1 MPIIHPSAIVDPS
14 AELADDVIVGPW
26 ALVEAGAKIGAGCRL
41 LGRAVVG
48 GQVRMG
54 ANNIIGYGVI
64 LGGDPQSLG
73 FQSDSPSK
81 VVIGDENIFR
91 EYVTI
96 HRGDKEGTQTMIG
109 NKNFLMVGA
118 HIGHNTVI
126 GNQVVIANNCL
137 LAGYVEVQDRAN
149 LGGGSVYHQFVR
161 IGKLAMVQ
169 GGTRYSK
176 DIPPYLMAYGYN
188 EVSGLNAVGLR
199 RAGLSSA
206 VRMELKKAFRLLY
219 REGLNISQA
228 LAEADKI
235 SWSSEVKDFFEF
247 VRQAKR
253 RGVCHARSI
262 QPNED
267 EGTD

>member
-1 MPIIHPSAIVDPS
+1 MPTIHPTALVDSA

-26 ALVEAGAKIGAGCRL
+26 ALIEAGAKIGAGCRL
-41 LGRAVVG
+41 LAHAVVG
-48 GQVRMG
+48 GHVRMG
-54 ANNIIGYGVI
+54 VNNTVGYGAI
-64 LGGDPQSLG
+64 LGGDPQALG
-73 FQSDSPSK
+73 FQSASQSE

-96 HRGDKEGTQTMIG
+96 HRGDKEGTQTVIG

-118 HIGHNTVI
+118 HVGHNTVI
-126 GNQVVIANNCL
+126 GNHVIIANNCL

-161 IGKLAMVQ
+161 IGKLAMIQ
-169 GGTRYSK
+169 GGTRFSK

-219 REGLNISQA
+219 REGLNNSQA
-228 LAEADKI
+228 LEAADKM
-235 SWSSEVKDFFEF
+235 SWSPEAKEFFEF
-247 VRQAKR
+247 VREAKR
-253 RGVCHARSI
+253 RGICHGKTVELI
-262 QPNED
+262 TDED
-267 EGTD
+267 